1 MAREESE
8 TLTKL
13 IALREIRKKQAVLDQ
28 QRQGLLKG
36 LDFIQCED
44 QCLAEYK
51 VLTLLLDK
59 QR

>member
-1 MAREESE
+1 MAREGSE

-13 IALREIRKKQAVLDQ
+13 IALREIRKKQAGLDQ
-28 QRQGLLKG
+28 QRQRLLKG

-51 VLTLLLDK
+51 VLT
-59 QR
+59 

>member
-13 IALREIRKKQAVLDQ
+13 IALRGIRKKQAGLDQ
-28 QRQGLLKG
+28 QRQRLLKG
-36 LDFIQCED
+36 LDFIQHED

-51 VLTLLLDK
+51 VLT
-59 QR
+59 